1 MIPYERRMRILHELK
16 KREFLTLSEIKE
28 LFENVSEST
37 LRRDLKN
44 LNKDGQVDLIQGGAA
59 IRVFS
64 TFDTPISSRSIVNIE
79 AKDKIA
85 KFAAGLV
92 QENNV
97 VYIDTG
103 TTALGL
109 MKYLANKKIII
120 VTTNVWLLNQL
131 QGTTASC
138 IVAGGEIN
146 KETASISG
154 PQTEETLRQMF
165 FDIAFLGT
173 SGVDAIAGINT
184 GDVRE
189 AAIKRIVK
197 NNSTKTYVLADS
209 SKIGVA
215 SMYKAFEIGDC
226 IVITDKNHRLLQRTG
241 NYLIAE

>member
-1 MIPYERRMRILHELK
+1 MIPYERRMRILQELK
-16 KREFLTLSEIKE
+16 KREFLTLNELVN

-37 LRRDLKN
+37 LRRDLKS
-44 LNKDGQVDLIQGGAA
+44 LNEDGQIDLIQGGAA
-59 IRVFS
+59 IKTFS
-64 TFDTPISSRSIVNIE
+64 TFDLPISSRSIVNIE

-92 QENNV
+92 KENDV

-103 TTALGL
+103 TTTLGL
-109 MKYLANKKIII
+109 MKYLAQRKITI
-120 VTTNVWLLNQL
+120 VTTNVWLLNHL
-131 QGTTASC
+131 QGALASC
-138 IVAGGEIN
+138 IVAGGEVN

-184 GDVRE
+184 GDIRE
-189 AAIKRIVK
+189 ASIKRIVK
-197 NNSTKTYVLADS
+197 ANSAKTYVLADS

-215 SMYKAFEIGDC
+215 SMYKAFEIRDC
-226 IVITDKNHRLLQRTG
+226 TIITDKNHELLQKTG
-241 NYLIAE
+241 NALIAA

>member
-1 MIPYERRMRILHELK
+1 MIPYERRMRILQELK
-16 KREFLTLSEIKE
+16 KREFLTLNELVS

-37 LRRDLKN
+37 LRRDLKS
-44 LNKDGQVDLIQGGAA
+44 LNEDGQIDLIQGGAA
-59 IRVFS
+59 IKTFS
-64 TFDTPISSRSIVNIE
+64 TFDPPISSRSIVNIE

-92 QENNV
+92 KENDV

-109 MKYLANKKIII
+109 MKYLANKKITI
-120 VTTNVWLLNQL
+120 VTTNVWLLNHL
-131 QGTTASC
+131 QGAVASC

-154 PQTEETLRQMF
+154 PQTEESLRQMF
-165 FDIAFLGT
+165 FDVAFLGT

-184 GDVRE
+184 GDIRE
-189 AAIKRIVK
+189 ASIKRIVK
-197 NNSTKTYVLADS
+197 ANSARTYVLADS

-215 SMYKAFEIGDC
+215 SMYKAFEIRDC
-226 IVITDKNHRLLQRTG
+226 TIITDKKHELLQKAG
-241 NYLIAE
+241 NALIAE

>member
-1 MIPYERRMRILHELK
+1 MIPYERRMRILQELK
-16 KREFLTLSEIKE
+16 KREFLTLNELVS

-37 LRRDLKN
+37 LRRDLKS
-44 LNKDGQVDLIQGGAA
+44 LNEDGQIDLIQGGAA
-59 IRVFS
+59 IKTFS
-64 TFDTPISSRSIVNIE
+64 TFDPPISSRSIVNIE

-92 QENNV
+92 KENDV

-109 MKYLANKKIII
+109 MKYLANKKITI
-120 VTTNVWLLNQL
+120 VTTNVWLLNHL
-131 QGTTASC
+131 QGAVASC

-154 PQTEETLRQMF
+154 PQTEESLRQMF
-165 FDIAFLGT
+165 FDVAFLGT

-184 GDVRE
+184 GDIRE
-189 AAIKRIVK
+189 ASIKRIVK
-197 NNSTKTYVLADS
+197 ANSARTYVLADS

-226 IVITDKNHRLLQRTG
+226 TIITDKKHELLQKAG
-241 NYLIAE
+241 NALIAE

>member
-1 MIPYERRMRILHELK
+1 MIPYERRMRILQELK
-16 KREFLTLSEIKE
+16 KREFLTLNELVS

-37 LRRDLKN
+37 LRRDLKS
-44 LNKDGQVDLIQGGAA
+44 LNEDGQIDLIQGGAA
-59 IRVFS
+59 IKTFS
-64 TFDTPISSRSIVNIE
+64 TFDPPISSRSIVNIE

-92 QENNV
+92 KENDV

-109 MKYLANKKIII
+109 MKYLANKKITI
-120 VTTNVWLLNQL
+120 VTTNVWLLNHL
-131 QGTTASC
+131 QGAVASC

-154 PQTEETLRQMF
+154 PQTEESLRQMF
-165 FDIAFLGT
+165 FDVAFLGT

-184 GDVRE
+184 GDIRE
-189 AAIKRIVK
+189 ASIKRIVK
-197 NNSTKTYVLADS
+197 ANSARTYVLADS

-215 SMYKAFEIGDC
+215 SMYKAFEIRDC
-226 IVITDKNHRLLQRTG
+226 TIITDKKHEFLQKAG
-241 NYLIAE
+241 NALIAE